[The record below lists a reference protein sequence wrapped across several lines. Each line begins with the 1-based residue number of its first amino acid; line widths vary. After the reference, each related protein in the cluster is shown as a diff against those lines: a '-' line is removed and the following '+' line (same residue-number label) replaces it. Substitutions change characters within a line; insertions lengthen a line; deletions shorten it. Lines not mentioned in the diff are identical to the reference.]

1 MTTTARDMFD
11 VLPDEVMLM
20 VLDRLAN
27 VGDLVHAA
35 CVSRRWCR
43 VARDWSLWAPRYALL
58 PVAVRYRV
66 PQMRSDVCWVQEY
79 ARSHVAQ
86 RALGDALVAQVDA
99 KLDSTIQ
106 HTEFDLSGMRL
117 TIVPPVVTLLEH
129 VQKLFLCYNQLSS
142 VPSELGQLTALKYL
156 NLRNNQLSSVP
167 HDLGQLSALQY
178 LYLSHNQL
186 SSVPSELG
194 QLSALQWLYLN
205 NNQLSSVPIE
215 LGQLSAL
222 RKLHLSNN
230 QLSSVPSELGQLS
243 SLQLLE
249 LSNNQLSSVPS
260 ELGQLS
266 ARGRVFLG

>member
-1 MTTTARDMFD
+1 MAATTRNLFD
-11 VLPDEVMLM
+11 ELPDEVLLV
-20 VLDRLAN
+20 VLDRLVDVSN
-27 VGDLVHAA
+27 LVHAA

-99 KLDSTIQ
+99 KLGSTMQ
-106 HTEFDLSGMRL
+106 QTKFDLSGMRL
-117 TIVPPVVTLLEH
+117 TIVPPVVTLLEY
-129 VQKLFLCYNQLSS
+129 VQRLFLSN
-142 VPSELGQLTALKYL
+142 
-156 NLRNNQLSSVP
+156 
-167 HDLGQLSALQY
+167 
-178 LYLSHNQL
+178 NQL

-194 QLSALQWLYLN
+194 QLSALQWLDLN
-205 NNQLSSVPIE
+205 NNQLSSVPSE
-215 LGQLSAL
+215 LGLLSAL
-222 RKLHLSNN
+222 VGLYLNNN

-243 SLQLLE
+243 ALQE
-249 LSNNQLSSVPS
+249 LDLNNNQLSSVPS

-266 ARGRVFLG
+266 ARVCLG